1 MDLTKYFKIIQTKI
15 KNKDFTILEIN
26 NRPPREL
33 SVFLESINYM
43 MWEWC
48 EDHNDTR
55 THIFDYIIIPNKVD
69 FDFTTISFKDF
80 MLFLIKEKS
89 KEIEMISL

>member
-1 MDLTKYFKIIQTKI
+1 MDLTQYFKIIQTKI

-26 NRPPREL
+26 SKPSGNL

-48 EDHNDTR
+48 DDHKDTR
-55 THIFDYIIIPNKVD
+55 THIFDYIIIPNDVD

-80 MLFLIKEKS
+80 MLFLTKEKS
-89 KEIEMISL
+89 KMISL